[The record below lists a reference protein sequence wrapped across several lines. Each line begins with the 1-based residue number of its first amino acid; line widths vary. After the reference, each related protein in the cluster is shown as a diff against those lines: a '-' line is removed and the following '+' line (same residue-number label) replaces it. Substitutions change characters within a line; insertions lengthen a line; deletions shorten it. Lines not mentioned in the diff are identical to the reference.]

1 MLKNLLGK
9 ITGNRKLL
17 IGFLIATPIL
27 AVTFLFV
34 LSHVL
39 FSPHQPSSEEIIQS
53 LASKAKLGGVDL
65 ALVGLE
71 LAIEDKKSDNQTQ
84 GPDYTVTE
92 DGLIVWDE
100 HYYYKIITTFVTN
113 VQSETDTIVRADI
126 AISSYL
132 PSTVGENYQMQMSAF
147 EPMIVSAV
155 LNFLGNMKKT
165 DFIGSENLDLTSNK
179 IKNVINEVLEK
190 QDARYLVDHVYF
202 FELAMND
209 GPM

>member
-1 MLKNLLGK
+1 
-9 ITGNRKLL
+9 
-17 IGFLIATPIL
+17 
-27 AVTFLFV
+27 
-34 LSHVL
+34 
-39 FSPHQPSSEEIIQS
+39 
-53 LASKAKLGGVDL
+53 
-65 ALVGLE
+65 
-71 LAIEDKKSDNQTQ
+71 
-84 GPDYTVTE
+84 
-92 DGLIVWDE
+92 
-100 HYYYKIITTFVTN
+100 
-113 VQSETDTIVRADI
+113 
-126 AISSYL
+126 
-132 PSTVGENYQMQMSAF
+132 MQMSAF

>member
-1 MLKNLLGK
+1 MLKKLLGK
-9 ITGNRKLL
+9 ITGNSRLLTGLL
-17 IGFLIATPIL
+17 IVTPMM
-27 AVTFLFV
+27 AVAIIFI
-34 LSHVL
+34 LSHAL
-39 FSPHQPSSEEIIQS
+39 FTPKQPSSEEIIQS

-71 LAIEDKKSDNQTQ
+71 LTIEDKKFDNQTQ
-84 GPDYTVTE
+84 ESDYTVAE

-113 VQSETDTIVRADI
+113 VQSDTDTIVRADI

-132 PSTVGENYQMQMSAF
+132 PSTVGDNYQMQMSTF
-147 EPMIVSAV
+147 EPMMVSAV

-165 DFIGSENLDLTSNK
+165 DFIGLKNLEFTSNR
-179 IKNVINEVLEK
+179 IKNVINETLEK
-190 QDARYLVDHVYF
+190 QDARYFVDHVYF

-209 GPM
+209 GPL

>member
-9 ITGNRKLL
+9 ITGNSKLL
-17 IGFLIATPIL
+17 IGLLIATPMV
-27 AVTFLFV
+27 AVAFIFI
-34 LSHVL
+34 LSHAL
-39 FSPHQPSSEEIIQS
+39 FTPKRPSSEEIIQS

-165 DFIGSENLDLTSNK
+165 DFIGSENLDLTSNN

>member
-39 FSPHQPSSEEIIQS
+39 FSPHQPSSEEIMKS
-53 LASKAKLGGVDL
+53 LALKAKLGGVDL
-65 ALVGLE
+65 ALVGLD
-71 LAIEDKKSDNQTQ
+71 LAFEDNKSDTQTQ
-84 GPDYTVTE
+84 VPTNTISE
-92 DGLIVWDE
+92 DGLIVWNE
-100 HYYYKIITTFVTN
+100 HYYYKILTTFVTN
-113 VQSETDTIVRADI
+113 VQSEVDTIVRADI

-132 PSTVGENYQMQMSAF
+132 ASTVGENYQMQMSAF
-147 EPMIVSAV
+147 EPMMVSAV
-155 LNFLGNMKKT
+155 LNFLGNMKKS
-165 DFIGSENLDLTSNK
+165 DFIGSQNLEFTSNE
-179 IKNVINEVLEK
+179 IKLVINEALEK
-190 QDARYLVDHVYF
+190 QDARYFVDHVHF

-209 GPM
+209 GPL

>member
-9 ITGNRKLL
+9 ITGNSKLL
-17 IGFLIATPIL
+17 IGLLIATPMV
-27 AVTFLFV
+27 AVAFIFI
-34 LSHVL
+34 LSHAL
-39 FSPHQPSSEEIIQS
+39 FTPKQPSSEEIIQS

-71 LAIEDKKSDNQTQ
+71 LAIEDKKSDNQKQ
-84 GPDYTVTE
+84 GPDYSVTE

-165 DFIGSENLDLTSNK
+165 DFIGAENLDLTSNK

-209 GPM
+209 GPI

>member
-9 ITGNRKLL
+9 ITGNSKLL
-17 IGFLIATPIL
+17 IGLLIATPMV
-27 AVTFLFV
+27 AVAFIFI
-34 LSHVL
+34 LSHAL
-39 FSPHQPSSEEIIQS
+39 FTPKQPSSEEIIQS

-84 GPDYTVTE
+84 GPDYTVSD
-92 DGLIVWDE
+92 DGLIIWDE

-113 VQSETDTIVRADI
+113 VLSETDTIVRADI

>member
-9 ITGNRKLL
+9 ITGNSKLL
-17 IGFLIATPIL
+17 IGLLIATPMV
-27 AVTFLFV
+27 AVAFIFI
-34 LSHVL
+34 LSHAL
-39 FSPHQPSSEEIIQS
+39 FTPKQPSSEEIIQS

-84 GPDYTVTE
+84 EPDYTVTE

-165 DFIGSENLDLTSNK
+165 DFIGSENLDLTSNN

>member
-1 MLKNLLGK
+1 MLKKLLGK
-9 ITGNRKLL
+9 ITGNSKLL
-17 IGFLIATPIL
+17 IGLLIATPMV
-27 AVTFLFV
+27 AVAFIFI
-34 LSHVL
+34 LSHAL
-39 FSPHQPSSEEIIQS
+39 FTPKQPSSEEIIQS

-84 GPDYTVTE
+84 GPDYTVSD
-92 DGLIVWDE
+92 DGLIIWDE

-113 VQSETDTIVRADI
+113 VLSETDTIVRADI

>member
-9 ITGNRKLL
+9 ITGNSKLL
-17 IGFLIATPIL
+17 IGLLIATPMV
-27 AVTFLFV
+27 AVAFIFI
-34 LSHVL
+34 LSHAL
-39 FSPHQPSSEEIIQS
+39 FTPKQPSSEEIIQS

-165 DFIGSENLDLTSNK
+165 DFIGSENLDLTSNN

>member
-9 ITGNRKLL
+9 IIGNSKLL
-17 IGFLIATPIL
+17 IGLLIATPMV
-27 AVTFLFV
+27 AVAFIFI
-34 LSHVL
+34 LSHAL
-39 FSPHQPSSEEIIQS
+39 FTPKQPSSEEIIQS

>member
-9 ITGNRKLL
+9 ITGNSKLL
-17 IGFLIATPIL
+17 IGLLIATPMA
-27 AVTFLFV
+27 AVAFIFI
-34 LSHVL
+34 LSHAL
-39 FSPHQPSSEEIIQS
+39 FTPKQPSSEEIIQS

-113 VQSETDTIVRADI
+113 VQGETDTIVRADI

>member
-9 ITGNRKLL
+9 ITGNSKLL
-17 IGFLIATPIL
+17 IGLLIATPMV
-27 AVTFLFV
+27 AVAFIFI
-34 LSHVL
+34 LSHAL
-39 FSPHQPSSEEIIQS
+39 FTPKQPSSEEIIQS

-155 LNFLGNMKKT
+155 LNFLGNMEKT

-209 GPM
+209 GPI

>member
-1 MLKNLLGK
+1 MLKKLLAK
-9 ITGNRKLL
+9 ITGNSKLL
-17 IGFLIATPIL
+17 TGLLIATPMV
-27 AVTFLFV
+27 AVAFIFI
-34 LSHVL
+34 LSHAL
-39 FSPHQPSSEEIIQS
+39 FTPKQPSSEEIIQS

>member
-9 ITGNRKLL
+9 ITGNSKLL
-17 IGFLIATPIL
+17 IGLLIATPMV
-27 AVTFLFV
+27 AVAFIFI
-34 LSHVL
+34 LSHAL
-39 FSPHQPSSEEIIQS
+39 FTPKQPSSEEIIQS

-165 DFIGSENLDLTSNK
+165 DFIGSENLDLTSNN

-209 GPM
+209 GPI

>member
-9 ITGNRKLL
+9 ITGNSKLL
-17 IGFLIATPIL
+17 IGLLIATPMV
-27 AVTFLFV
+27 AVAFIFI
-34 LSHVL
+34 LSHAL
-39 FSPHQPSSEEIIQS
+39 FTPKQPSSEEIIQS

-65 ALVGLE
+65 ASVGFE
-71 LAIEDKKSDNQTQ
+71 LAIEEKKSDNQTQ